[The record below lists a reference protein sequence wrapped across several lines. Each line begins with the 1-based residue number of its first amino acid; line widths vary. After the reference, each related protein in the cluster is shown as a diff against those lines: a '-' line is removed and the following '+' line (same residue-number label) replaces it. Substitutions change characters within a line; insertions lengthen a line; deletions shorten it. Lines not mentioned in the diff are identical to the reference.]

1 MALLSRAPVG
11 RHARCWKT
19 EWRSVS
25 AKQRETEMQSSKTV
39 RHIDCIHSH
48 LDWSQVTSRYGGDG
62 NE

>member
-1 MALLSRAPVG
+1 MLG
-11 RHARCWKT
+11 GGKT
-19 EWRSVS
+19 DRRSLS

-39 RHIDCIHSH
+39 RHIDFIHSH